1 MCNKFPFSSNTK
13 HLYVCK
19 LALGFVPFMKGIPFP
34 VERPATNYPFR
45 RRVAFKRCE
54 GGSRLPRMEEM
65 SKSILKI
72 MVIGDVAVGKTALVK
87 QYVNKNFELNYKAT
101 IGADFL
107 VKDILVEDQLVCL
120 QIWDTA
126 GFERYGIQ
134 FLNITFH
141 QDDDTIQYF

>member
-1 MCNKFPFSSNTK
+1 
-13 HLYVCK
+13 
-19 LALGFVPFMKGIPFP
+19 
-34 VERPATNYPFR
+34 
-45 RRVAFKRCE
+45 
-54 GGSRLPRMEEM
+54 MEET

-126 GFERYGIQ
+126 GFERCGIQ
-134 FLNITFH
+134 FLNVTLH
-141 QDDDTIQYF
+141 QDDDIIQYF